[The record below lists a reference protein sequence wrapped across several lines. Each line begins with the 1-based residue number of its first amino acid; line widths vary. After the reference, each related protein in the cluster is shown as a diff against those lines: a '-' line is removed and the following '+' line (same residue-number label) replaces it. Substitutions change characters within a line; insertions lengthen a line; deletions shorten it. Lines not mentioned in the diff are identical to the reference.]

1 LSVGQV
7 PKVRALRLGANL
19 GSHNLQFKKVF
30 STIADSKKE
39 PSQNGWAF
47 FCSLFL
53 KPEA

>member
-39 PSQNGWAF
+39 RTQPKRLG
-47 FCSLFL
+47 LFL
-53 KPEA
+53 FAFPEA